1 MNKNIVS
8 YLYIT
13 LDMSILK
20 RVPNRGYGV
29 DAQRQF
35 FIENTNS
42 NKYYYMP
49 VGDVPQNPNRNTLVP
64 LGTFLGFINFNGQM
78 TMPDDQFPI
87 YNNGHNQFTYRMRF
101 SNPPYN
107 AENGFGAIGM
117 DSNTLVY
124 TDEPPAAGSVPLHY
138 YDYVQMANGTQA
150 FDENGRPM
158 NNEHFPTAFGD
169 GENGWGV
176 QTFRPPGYVTEQ
188 SRNSTFGSQNFV
200 AKKGGKTQKRK
211 NRKTKKTRKYKR
223 RRQKQ

>member
-1 MNKNIVS
+1 
-8 YLYIT
+8 
-13 LDMSILK
+13 MSVLK

-35 FIENTNS
+35 FIENANS

-107 AENGFGAIGM
+107 AADGMSAVGMGA
-117 DSNTLVY
+117 DPLVY

-138 YDYVQMANGTQA
+138 YDYVQMSNGTQS

-176 QTFRPPGYVTEQ
+176 QSLRPPGSEYPQLQQ
-188 SRNSTFGSQNFV
+188 SRLGAANFV
-200 AKKGGKTQKRK
+200 AKRGGKKTRKRK
-211 NRKTKKTRKYKR
+211 NRKSKKTQKYKKR
-223 RRQKQ
+223 RCKR